1 MQAYEER
8 AAAAA
13 KKDFFTKSL
22 ADMRLVQSKVN
33 RAVVEAQQ
41 RCAALAAHVFGIFAR
56 LRRCAVVYSV
66 RCSDVESQRAPA
78 RTPSVLCLT
87 L

>member
-1 MQAYEER
+1 MCPHLVQADEER

-13 KKDFFTKSL
+13 KKQFFTTAL

-41 RCAALAAHVFGIFAR
+41 RCAVMWATSCPIDPTAAALAA
-56 LRRCAVVYSV
+56 
-66 RCSDVESQRAPA
+66 
-78 RTPSVLCLT
+78 
-87 L
+87 